1 MNNFTESVLVFTIAV
16 ICSRSTEA
24 LTVVSVRMKRSA
36 EVYNMKNYRPEILSE
51 RSCGKCKNYRILFG
65 KEQDRYGNMK
75 TKAKGFYCGKDPKLY
90 PITSEV
96 MTCDEWKRGD

>member
-1 MNNFTESVLVFTIAV
+1 MLIV
-16 ICSRSTEA
+16 ISA
-24 LTVVSVRMKRSA
+24 RMKGSA

-51 RSCGKCKNYRILFG
+51 RSCGKCRNYRILFV